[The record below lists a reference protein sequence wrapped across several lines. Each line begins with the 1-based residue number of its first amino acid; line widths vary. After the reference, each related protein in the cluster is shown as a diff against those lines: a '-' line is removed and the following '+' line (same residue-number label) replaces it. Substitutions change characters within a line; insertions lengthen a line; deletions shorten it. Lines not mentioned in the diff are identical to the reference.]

1 MRCRAV
7 PPPCHFSGGGCLGGG
22 ISVSVISAGLGGVG
36 DLGRSRQVSAV
47 AAVSVVSAGLC
58 GLGGL
63 GGLVGG
69 VTIANF
75 CSIFFREALEREARR
90 RLVASLLRIFAEG
103 CGRAGTEP
111 ATKSIKKQP
120 KMMPKPPKTVAQGC
134 QNLLQTTPEGS
145 REGFGAHLGPQCE
158 KGPEKN
164 GSGTKP
170 YSLFGGVFDTFLKNG
185 GLSFEANFRGRP
197 KMILGRKRCEIRGVR
212 CGLYM
217 VNNVAGA

>member
-7 PPPCHFSGGGCLGGG
+7 PPPCHFSGGGCHGGG

-63 GGLVGG
+63 EGLVGG

-90 RLVASLLRIFAEG
+90 SLVGGVTIANFRRRV
-103 CGRAGTEP
+103 RAGGHRTCHG
-111 ATKSIKKQP
+111 KHRKNSRKGGQNLQNHP
-120 KMMPKPPKTVAQGC
+120 KRVPKPP
-134 QNLLQTTPEGS
+134 QNHPRGDQ
-145 REGFGAHLGPQCE
+145 
-158 KGPEKN
+158 
-164 GSGTKP
+164 
-170 YSLFGGVFDTFLKNG
+170 G
-185 GLSFEANFRGRP
+185 GLWGPSGP
-197 KMILGRKRCEIRGVR
+197 PV
-212 CGLYM
+212 
-217 VNNVAGA
+217 